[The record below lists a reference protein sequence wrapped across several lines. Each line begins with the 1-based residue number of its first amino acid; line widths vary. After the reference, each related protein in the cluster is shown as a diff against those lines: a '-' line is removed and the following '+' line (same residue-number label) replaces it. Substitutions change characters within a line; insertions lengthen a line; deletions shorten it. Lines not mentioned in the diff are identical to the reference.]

1 MHIVIRGK
9 ETLLRIIKRVA
20 EHYVV
25 QESPFGRNY
34 KWAPEQVVLEC
45 SKCAKRTTHK
55 RSQIIS
61 SEGFSCECG
70 KSNTADI
77 REELVIEVLDEE
89 QYEADNHPWR
99 HDAKAQ
105 DKQHSRDE
113 AAHPEDSA
121 WRYNDVTAR
130 KGIEE

>member
-1 MHIVIRGK
+1 MQ
-9 ETLLRIIKRVA
+9 IIKRVA
-20 EHYVV
+20 GHYEV
-25 QESPFGRNY
+25 QEKPFGRNY
-34 KWAPEQVVLEC
+34 KWAPEKVVLEC
-45 SKCAKRTTHK
+45 SKCGKRTTHK

-61 SEGFSCECG
+61 SEGVSCECG
-70 KSNTADI
+70 KCDTTDI

-89 QYEADNHPWR
+89 QYEAQNYPWR

-105 DKQHSRDE
+105 NKQHSRDE
-113 AAHPEDSA
+113 VGHPEDSA